1 MYRLRTFGTIAIE
14 RDGLPLT
21 GRATQRRR
29 LALVALLAAAGP
41 RGMRRDKLLAYL
53 WPESDAEQGRHSLSQ
68 TLYSLRQELGADAIL
83 AGVDDVRLSDA
94 VVASDLREFEDALA
108 AGELDRATALYHGPF
123 LDGFFLSGAAEFEQ
137 WLETERERLAS
148 ACRAAFASL
157 ARTTAAS
164 GEWGV
169 AARHWRRCAELEPLN
184 SHVALELMQALA
196 ASGDR
201 AGALRHEHAHAA
213 LLRAELDA
221 EPPAALR
228 DLAERL
234 RAEAAAPVAAS
245 LPRKPEP
252 SRARASTGVGRRP
265 SATFEYPIRLLRRSA
280 ELGVEHPR
288 TTRTGGLVIAGLV
301 TLGVILFARANAHFL
316 FAARH
321 TAPQTV
327 LVGDVLGRDSV
338 LAGAV
343 HEALRAE
350 LESAEGAR
358 VIGDAAVHQT
368 LRLMKVPLGTP
379 LVGAVAADAAQRE
392 GASIAVTGTIQPVG
406 HGTQIVVELIDPRTA
421 EPRTSFV
428 ARAMTDD
435 EILPAVAG
443 LARELRDHV
452 LGVRAETVSAM
463 PRVTTASLPALRSY
477 VMARAALAHGDRQA
491 AIQFGEAALVHDSSF
506 AMAHYLLGDVLWYED
521 HQRHSTMH
529 LTSALTWS
537 AQLPPRERLLIRA
550 RYEQLV
556 RDRLDSALYYWQLLA
571 RSYPDEP
578 LAYEGLWWT
587 YRALG
592 DPRLTA
598 SAAESALR
606 RDSTPTSYARAV
618 ESRMGLL
625 VLSGDTAALWRL
637 ADAQH
642 SSYPALSTARYLWA
656 FFHDYDLAAMLAAS
670 GTDRSRRQTV
680 LVAMGRLAEA
690 HRELDSIRQHD
701 RLQYVPRALLAQAR
715 GELTAGSAVV
725 ARSLAREALTWI
737 EHADLSAPAYA
748 RLIERAADIA
758 ARAGDEATLA
768 ELRQF
773 VARVD
778 TTRALPS
785 LRLASIAVDAFAS
798 FARGD
803 MRNAASKAARARDGM
818 FFGMPT
824 SILIALE
831 ADARAA
837 LGERS
842 AADSLYALVLARPG
856 PADGDSDAKL
866 LTMEAVRAERGR
878 RGRGRGAEHDRRR
891 ARSEYPI

>member
-1 MYRLRTFGTIAIE
+1 MHRLRTFGAIAIE
-14 RDGLPLT
+14 RDGVPLT

-29 LALVALLAAAGP
+29 LALMVLLASAGA
-41 RGMRRDKLLAYL
+41 RGMRRDKLLVYL

-83 AGVDDVRLSDA
+83 AGVDDVRLNDA

-108 AGELDRATALYHGPF
+108 AGALDRATAQYHGPF
-123 LDGFFLSGAAEFEQ
+123 LDGFFLSGAPEFER
-137 WLETERERLAS
+137 WVETERERLAS
-148 ACRAAFASL
+148 ACRAAYASL
-157 ARTTAAS
+157 ARAAAS
-164 GEWGV
+164 AGDWAG
-169 AARHWRRCAELEPLN
+169 AARHWRRHAELEPLN
-184 SHVALELMQALA
+184 SNVALELMQALA
-196 ASGDR
+196 ASGDH
-201 AGALRHEHAHAA
+201 AGALRHERAHAA

-228 DLAERL
+228 EFAERL
-234 RAEAAAPVAAS
+234 RADAVTAAS
-245 LPRKPEP
+245 VSAVSTKRPDQ
-252 SRARASTGVGRRP
+252 SRMSGTAGGTRRAT
-265 SATFEYPIRLLRRSA
+265 AALDYPIRLLRRSA

-288 TTRTGGLVIAGLV
+288 TTRIGGLVVAGIV

-321 TAPQTV
+321 TAAQTV
-327 LVGDVLGRDSV
+327 LVGDVLGRDTV

-343 HEALRAE
+343 REALRAE
-350 LESAEGAR
+350 LESADGTR
-358 VIGDAAVHQT
+358 VVGDAAVRQT

-379 LVGAVAADAAQRE
+379 VTGAVAADAAQRE
-392 GASIAVTGTIQPVG
+392 GASIAITAAIQPVG

-421 EPRTSFV
+421 EPQTSFV

-443 LARELRDHV
+443 LARQLRDHV
-452 LGVRAETVSAM
+452 LGVRAETLRAM
-463 PRVTTASLPALRSY
+463 PRVTTASLAALRSY
-477 VMARAALAHGDRQA
+477 IMARDALAHGDRQA
-491 AIQFGEAALVHDSSF
+491 AIQYGEAALVHDSSF

-529 LTSALTWS
+529 LASALAWS
-537 AQLPPRERLLIRA
+537 AQLPPRERLIIRA

-618 ESRMGLL
+618 ESRLGLL
-625 VLSGDTAALWRL
+625 LLSGDTAALWRF
-637 ADAQH
+637 ASAQR
-642 SSYPALSTARYLWA
+642 SSFPALSTARYLWA
-656 FFHDYDLAAMLAAS
+656 FLHDYDLPAMLAAS

-680 LVAMGRLAEA
+680 LVAMGRLDDAR
-690 HRELDSIRQHD
+690 RELDSVRRQD
-701 RLQYVPRALLAQAR
+701 RLQYLPRALLAQAR

-725 ARSLAREALTWI
+725 ARNLVREALTWI

-748 RLIERAADIA
+748 RLSERVADIA
-758 ARAGDEATLA
+758 ARAGDDALLA
-768 ELRQF
+768 ELRQLL
-773 VARVD
+773 ARVD
-778 TTRALPS
+778 SGRALPS
-785 LRLASIAVDAFAS
+785 LRLASTAVDAFAS
-798 FARGD
+798 FARGN
-803 MRNAASKAARARDGM
+803 MRDAASKAAHARDGM

-837 LGERS
+837 LGEHA

-856 PADGDSDAKL
+856 PPDGDSEAKL
-866 LTMEAVRAERGR
+866 LTMAAVHAEI
-878 RGRGRGAEHDRRR
+878 DRRPPR
-891 ARSEYPI
+891 RELPRVGGEAR